1 MEDAALARPEYRADL
16 RKVASGTNS
25 KRDSVPGERGFC
37 DLLSICWVLLSW
49 PCVAWKTAALF
60 KSDGVAD
67 SQCSPYKPPVTFVCC
82 LSLSYIHTHHACIIQ
97 CWISCLSFDH
107 LFPPNFS
114 FMSQVHQY
122 KPSFSLS
129 RSLIVSSSSHIYA
142 VLRGKDKTRLRTKSF
157 LQRIWK
163 TERLRWLLIKK
174 KKS

>member
-25 KRDSVPGERGFC
+25 KRESVPGERGFC

-82 LSLSYIHTHHACIIQ
+82 LSLCHIYTPTMHASYSVGFLACHLTTFFLPTSPL
-97 CWISCLSFDH
+97 CLRCTNISLLFLSLSLSLQVVISMLSWEGRIKLDSA
-107 LFPPNFS
+107 PN
-114 FMSQVHQY
+114 
-122 KPSFSLS
+122 PSF
-129 RSLIVSSSSHIYA
+129 REY
-142 VLRGKDKTRLRTKSF
+142 GKPRDWDGF
-157 LQRIWK
+157 
-163 TERLRWLLIKK
+163 
-174 KKS
+174 